1 MKFSKVMA
9 SAAALTMVASMAIPV
24 SAATSE
30 AYMYTVQKSWNGKAP
45 ADQEETP
52 IKFMFEDDGVTPKTK
67 KGATDLN
74 KWDSGTEK
82 FNGQW
87 AQIILTDNDLSAITI
102 DFTIEL
108 DENSTVEWHADD
120 PDAAAEDNVY
130 QVFNVFGTGGQ
141 IINTCPHAEIN
152 EGLGEHEENEFV
164 NTGAH
169 TFTYSYTGADIQ
181 AAVDADAAKFNQNED
196 GTSTLGFNIQVGH
209 FTGAKVTATVKSSTG
224 NIYDGAAAE
233 GGNTD
238 SSAAPT
244 DSSSKKADDASSAKS
259 DDSSKAGTTSTANNA
274 GGTTKTTGTAT
285 SAAGGGSDATDKTA
299 ATGATAGLVFAGI
312 ALAGAALVVTKRK

>member
-181 AAVDADAAKFNQNED
+181 AAVDADAAQFNQNED

-209 FTGAKVTATVKSSTG
+209 FTGAKVTATVKSTTG

-233 GGNTD
+233 GGNND

-274 GGTTKTTGTAT
+274 GGTTKTTGTT

>member
-1 MKFSKVMA
+1 MKFSIVMA

-30 AYMYTVQKSWNGKAP
+30 AYMYTVQPSWTGKAP
-45 ADQEETP
+45 ADKEEAP

-74 KWDSGTEK
+74 KWDCGEVK

-87 AQIILTDNDLSAITI
+87 AQIILTDADLSAITI
-102 DFTIEL
+102 DFTIEM
-108 DENSTVEWHADD
+108 DDATQVEWHADD

-233 GGNTD
+233 GGNND

>member
-181 AAVDADAAKFNQNED
+181 AAVDADAAQFNQNED

-274 GGTTKTTGTAT
+274 GGTTKTTGTT

>member
-87 AQIILTDNDLSAITI
+87 AQIILTDNDLSAQ
-102 DFTIEL
+102 FR
-108 DENSTVEWHADD
+108 
-120 PDAAAEDNVY
+120 
-130 QVFNVFGTGGQ
+130 
-141 IINTCPHAEIN
+141 
-152 EGLGEHEENEFV
+152 
-164 NTGAH
+164 
-169 TFTYSYTGADIQ
+169 
-181 AAVDADAAKFNQNED
+181 KF
-196 GTSTLGFNIQVGH
+196 
-209 FTGAKVTATVKSSTG
+209 
-224 NIYDGAAAE
+224 
-233 GGNTD
+233 
-238 SSAAPT
+238 P
-244 DSSSKKADDASSAKS
+244 
-259 DDSSKAGTTSTANNA
+259 
-274 GGTTKTTGTAT
+274 
-285 SAAGGGSDATDKTA
+285 
-299 ATGATAGLVFAGI
+299 
-312 ALAGAALVVTKRK
+312 

>member
-30 AYMYTVQKSWNGKAP
+30 AYMYTVQKSWTGKAP

-74 KWDSGTEK
+74 KWDCGTVK
-82 FNGQW
+82 YNGQW
-87 AQIILTDNDLSAITI
+87 AQIILTDDDLSALNIE
-102 DFTIEL
+102 FTVEL
-108 DENSTVEWHADD
+108 DENSTVEWHVDN
-120 PDAAAEDNVY
+120 PDEEDGDSY
-130 QVFNVFGTGGQ
+130 QLFIVFGQGGQ
-141 IINTCPHAEIN
+141 SINLVKHSEIN
-152 EGLGEHEENEFV
+152 DGLGEHEDGEFV
-164 NTGAH
+164 NVTAH
-169 TFTYSYTGADIQ
+169 TYNYTYDGAALQ
-181 AAVDADAAKFNQNED
+181 AAVDAGAAELTKNED
-196 GTSTLGFNIQVGH
+196 GTYTFGFNIQVGH
-209 FTGAKVTATVKSSTG
+209 FTGAKVTAVAKSSTG
-224 NIYDGAAAE
+224 NIYNGPEE

-244 DSSSKKADDASSAKS
+244 DSSSKKADDESSKKA

-274 GGTTKTTGTAT
+274 GGTTKTTGTT

>member
-30 AYMYTVQKSWNGKAP
+30 AYMYTVQKSWTGKAP

-52 IKFMFEDDGVTPKTK
+52 IKFMFEDDGVTPKVK

-74 KWDSGTEK
+74 KWDCGEVK

-87 AQIILTDNDLSAITI
+87 AQILLTDADLSAITI
-102 DFTIEL
+102 DFTIEM
-108 DENSTVEWHADD
+108 DDATKVEWHADD
-120 PDAAAEDNVY
+120 PDAAAEENVY
-130 QVFNVFGTGGQ
+130 QVFNVFANDAQ
-141 IINTCPHAEIN
+141 SINTCTHAEIN
-152 EGLGEHEENEFV
+152 DGLGEHEESEFV

-169 TFTYSYTGADIQ
+169 TFTYTYTGADIQ
-181 AAVDADAAKFNQNED
+181 AAVDAGGAEFGQNED

-209 FTGAKVTATVKSSTG
+209 FTNAKVTATVKSSTG

-244 DSSSKKADDASSAKS
+244 DSSSKKADDESSKKA

-274 GGTTKTTGTAT
+274 GGTTKTTGTT